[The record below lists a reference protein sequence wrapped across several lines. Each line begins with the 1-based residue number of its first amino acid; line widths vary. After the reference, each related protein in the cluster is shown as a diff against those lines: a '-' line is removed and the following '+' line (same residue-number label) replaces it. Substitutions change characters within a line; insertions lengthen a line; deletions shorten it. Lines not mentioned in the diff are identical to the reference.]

1 MALVKCTE
9 CGKEISSLA
18 KACPSCGAPRV
29 PTIVR
34 PRSRLWGLRHPRWAV
49 ALLGIGV
56 FIIYANYAANQNKIA
71 EQKYLAAHPLTD
83 KQIAANDHFTKCYQY
98 RHASSSSLSENQRAL
113 ILAMEGCHPDDR
125 DDPRYDDASY
135 PWNANAPH
143 PWDQASATPQASTA
157 PAPSA
162 AQSDYA
168 VVAALPCINLLQ
180 TYETERYGSLMSS
193 VAEYIGKRDTDGGLG
208 NIVNIEDYILT
219 ECRLNESSKIGEAV
233 IKLFDDK
240 GRGQLPP
247 IPIGGGTENPQAQ
260 ADWDTFNKWIHHQG
274 PRPSV
279 SASAAQSNGN
289 WYYCEPTHAYYPNVT
304 SCSVP
309 WRQGN

>member
-1 MALVKCTE
+1 MIET
-9 CGKEISSLA
+9 I
-18 KACPSCGAPRV
+18 RV
-29 PTIVR
+29 MTMRATHGMRTPHIR
-34 PRSRLWGLRHPRWAV
+34 GIRHPQRRKRQRRRLRARRSRTTLS
-49 ALLGIGV
+49 LLLCPG
-56 FIIYANYAANQNKIA
+56 
-71 EQKYLAAHPLTD
+71 
-83 KQIAANDHFTKCYQY
+83 
-98 RHASSSSLSENQRAL
+98 
-113 ILAMEGCHPDDR
+113 
-125 DDPRYDDASY
+125 
-135 PWNANAPH
+135 
-143 PWDQASATPQASTA
+143 
-157 PAPSA
+157 
-162 AQSDYA
+162 
-168 VVAALPCINLLQ
+168 INLLQ
-180 TYETERYGSLMSS
+180 TYETERYGSLMSP

-208 NIVNIEDYILT
+208 DIVNIEDYILT